1 MIMGMLAGFGTTV
14 GNAAGPVMG
23 IYLISQGLRKEQ
35 FMGTAACFFFIVNAA
50 KLPIYSSLG
59 RITPATLQFDL
70 IMIPIVVVAALV
82 GRRLFSIIPQK
93 VFDPLVLS
101 LAGIAALRLV
111 GVSFFFFFGD
121 PIPNDTIFFSSQSG
135 LTPPGW
141 DNISARVVSRKI
153 VSVASMAWSS
163 RR

>member
-1 MIMGMLAGFGTTV
+1 
-14 GNAAGPVMG
+14 MG

-35 FMGTAACFFFIVNAA
+35 FMGTAAWFFLIVNAG

-93 VFDPLVLS
+93 VFDPLVLG

-111 GVSFFFFFGD
+111 GVKFFF
-121 PIPNDTIFFSSQSG
+121 
-135 LTPPGW
+135 
-141 DNISARVVSRKI
+141 
-153 VSVASMAWSS
+153 
-163 RR
+163 